1 MRYKAF
7 ALIVAV
13 GLLLPGCGLQ
23 QPPASSQPSA
33 EATQQRD
40 FTAKQVPVFREK
52 LTDEKANLRFYDDM
66 PNVAYINIAEF
77 YKLQLPKGTMDAKI
91 QDDGTWLLT
100 AHTGADASKAMAHG
114 MGGTAVVDLA
124 AGTITSP
131 DLPAFTNVMSL
142 TQDGMDNVYFDGA
155 EFTRIASV
163 EYDKPAD
170 TAVIDLSKYGIVLRA
185 DDDGVWLPVQT
196 LATIFTSLKYDF
208 VTFNGQKLYISNDN
222 TMRSLKDR
230 DPEYGDPIFSQSE
243 RPDDIIQFDYGQL
256 CLAFD
261 EFYGKPASA
270 PDVLKEQGLDAFL
283 DSQGDDGKAVRDALV
298 SKDPAEYLRG
308 CDGLHNLLN
317 VDGHTVID
325 IAKSAYLNTSKV
337 HEDLYQRYRER
348 SDNGDDLLNQL
359 TAKKRANDEPNL
371 VATHERRELSKKAYG
386 KNVYA
391 KQGNT
396 AVIVLNSVD
405 DVDYRKWHEFLQ
417 GRGPRPSSTEPINDP
432 SLPNTGNVDSV
443 AIFLDGIE
451 RAKADP
457 EVKNVVIDVSN
468 DDGGSDD
475 VVLFISSIIANR
487 QYERF
492 QNPLTRQTITERY
505 DVDRNLDGKFDDKD
519 AQVDYSD
526 LNFALLT
533 SKYSF
538 SCANMLACVLKDAG
552 IPILGERSGGGSCS
566 VQFQMTG
573 DGPTYQNSSWLVRLI
588 NDAGEDMDAGA
599 ALDVD
604 LIERAGSKKVLREF
618 DDKTTGKHLQA
629 EIYDYSSFY
638 DVGVLNQVMN
648 ELYS

>member
-1 MRYKAF
+1 MRYRAF
-7 ALIVAV
+7 ALLVAV
-13 GLLLPGCGLQ
+13 GLFLPGCGTQ
-23 QPPASSQPSA
+23 QPPVSSQPSV
-33 EATQQRD
+33 EAMQQGD
-40 FTAKQVPVFREK
+40 FTTKQVPVFREK
-52 LTDEKANLRFYDDM
+52 LTDEKANLRFYADM
-66 PNVAYINIAEF
+66 PNVAYMNIAEF

-142 TQDGMDNVYFDGA
+142 TQDGMDNVYYDGT

-170 TAVIDLSKYGIVLRA
+170 TAVIDLSKYGIVPRA

-230 DPEYGDPIFSQSE
+230 DPEFGDPIFSQPE
-243 RPDDIIQFDYGQL
+243 RPDDVIQFDYGQL

-283 DSQGDDGKAVRDALV
+283 NSQGDDGKAVRDALM
-298 SKDPAEYLRG
+298 SKDPVEYLRG
-308 CDGLHNLLN
+308 YDGLHNLLN

-337 HEDLYQRYRER
+337 HKDLYQRYRER

-359 TAKKRANDEPNL
+359 AAKKRANDEPNL
-371 VATHERRELSKKAYG
+371 VAAHERRELSKKAYG
-386 KNVYA
+386 KDLYA

-405 DVDYRKWHEFLQ
+405 DVDFKKWHEFLQ

-432 SLPNTGNVDSV
+432 SLPSNGNVDSV

-451 RAKADP
+451 RAKVDP

-492 QNPLTRQTITERY
+492 QNPLTHQTIVERY